1 TVGANLRVH
10 MDKIIVILTVI
21 MLTGCSNSGKPKQSD
36 ISKKKDSVVISKSLS
51 LINISNDEE
60 EIFASIINLLIA
72 DNYEI
77 KDASEIDTLRFGK
90 YKDLE
95 QIENL
100 EIYPSQYKSFKAI
113 NKTPII
119 QSDKDWFP
127 KFYVFEIQ
135 LEDTI
140 QAIEIENKLNS
151 FIHHDDIFNEKN
163 YDYVLRNHDRLIYVL
178 CQSKMFEEYALSYKR
193 RLKEIIK
200 N

>member
-1 TVGANLRVH
+1 

-21 MLTGCSNSGKPKQSD
+21 MLTGCSNSGKTKQSD
-36 ISKKKDSVVISKSLS
+36 ISKKKDSVVISNSLS

-60 EIFASIINLLIA
+60 EVFARIINLLIA

-77 KDASEIDTLRFGK
+77 TDASEIDTLRFGK
-90 YKDLE
+90 YKDLK
-95 QIENL
+95 QIEKL
-100 EIYPSQYKSFKAI
+100 EMYPSHYKSFKAI
-113 NKTPII
+113 SKTPIV
-119 QSDKDWFP
+119 QSDKNWFP

-135 LEDTI
+135 FKDTV

-151 FIHHDDIFNEKN
+151 FIHHDDIFNEKD
-163 YDYVLRNHDRLIYVL
+163 YDYILRNHDRLIYVL
-178 CQSKMFEEYALSYKR
+178 CKSKMFEEYALSFKR